1 MMKNSFVYFA
11 AIAAAALCGCSQ
23 PSAPAKTAQ
32 RPDHDPQ
39 VAAAGQ
45 VAVAG
50 IRAAGAKF
58 DSSVEVHPL
67 REPAVDGLLKQAHD
81 AETQQQPAQALSSVR
96 KALSIVPQSP
106 DILQYEAEL
115 LIETGDWKN
124 AAASAQKSYEIGPKI
139 GSLCARNVETLVIAR
154 TNLGDD
160 AGATT
165 ARQQGSG
172 CKVPAPQ
179 RL

>member
-1 MMKNSFVYFA
+1 MTKNGFVYFV
-11 AIAAAALCGCSQ
+11 AIAAAALGACSQ

-32 RPDHDPQ
+32 KPDHDP
-39 VAAAGQ
+39 Q

-67 REPAVDGLLKQAHD
+67 REPAVDGLLKQARD
-81 AETQQQPAQALSSVR
+81 AETQMQPTQALSSVR
-96 KALSIVPQSP
+96 KALSIAPQSP

-115 LIETGDWKN
+115 LIETGDWKS
-124 AAASAQKSYEIGPKI
+124 AAVSAQKSYDLGPKI